1 MKGRKLSTTRH
12 PARARPRSRSAP
24 CSPRPSRAAGAA
36 AGSDHAAADRGREER
51 RQGGALFLDGPAG
64 RREARQGVRGDLS
77 RHRRSR
83 SSAPARSGC
92 SSASPRNS
100 ASNIHA
106 ADVINTSDASHFI
119 PWKKN
124 GWLAPFVSE
133 DIAKYFPAELSR
145 SRRHVRDLADLS
157 VVDRLQHQS
166 GEARRRAEEL
176 CRPAR
181 SRNGPARWSRAIRP
195 IAAPS

>member
-1 MKGRKLSTTRH
+1 MKDKKLSRRDLLKGSTALALGTVF
-12 PARARPRSRSAP
+12 A
-24 CSPRPSRAAGAA
+24 SPVRAAAPPAEAITPQLIEAA
-36 AGSDHAAADRGREER
+36 KQG
-51 RQGGALFLDGPAG
+51 RQGGACIPRWTCRSARSSARPSRRNIPA
-64 RREARQGVRGDLS
+64 S
-77 RHRRSR
+77 RCR

-92 SSASPRNS
+92 FSGSARNS
-100 ASNIHA
+100 PPTS
-106 ADVINTSDASHFI
+106 TPPTSSTSSDASHFI
-119 PWKKN
+119 SWKRN

-145 SRRHVRDLADLS
+145 SRRPVRDLADLA

-166 GEARRRAEEL
+166 GEARRRAQEL

-181 SRNGPARWSRAIRP
+181 SRNGPARWSRVIPP